1 MKKFFKVVGIIL
13 LLIIVVAGIFIAT
26 YQPKK
31 YSDFDVYANLRS
43 FTISLMQEY
52 KMTERPITGEF
63 KDFSLELAF
72 PYSKLFGG
80 KSWASPWRHMRAT
93 G

>member
-26 YQPKK
+26 YQPKQ
-31 YSDFDVYANLRS
+31 YSDFGVYANLRS

-52 KMTERPITGEF
+52 KRPSG
-63 KDFSLELAF
+63 
-72 PYSKLFGG
+72 P
-80 KSWASPWRHMRAT
+80 
-93 G
+93 